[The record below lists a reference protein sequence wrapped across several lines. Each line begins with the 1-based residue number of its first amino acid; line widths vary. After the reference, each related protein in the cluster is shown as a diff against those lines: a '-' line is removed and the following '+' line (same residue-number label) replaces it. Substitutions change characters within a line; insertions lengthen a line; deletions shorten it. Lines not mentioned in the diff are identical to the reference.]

1 MAILNPKKMK
11 VNEIKDEL
19 AKRGLSQAGLKPE
32 LIQRLELALDEEEF
46 GGMDGPDSTPVS
58 AAVEVEKVAAPAPVA
73 KKADSIRNLL
83 NDDSSSVQSPVVAA
97 VSAPVNVAVVEPSTT
112 TTATSASNVAPTEV
126 PAPVIA
132 SVVDN
137 TPKAIS
143 EEEKKRLRAEKFG
156 IPLSEEQKILERAKR
171 FQLPNK
177 HADDSKK
184 QDRAKRF
191 GLPVA
196 VDAGQLEEKKAAR
209 ANRFGLNAEDDKKL
223 KRAMRFNMETSETID
238 AKKKQRSERFG
249 LST

>member
-171 FQLPNK
+171 FQLPSMRTDDDDAAAPLLTDKSVVHVDK

-196 VDAGQLEEKKAAR
+196 VDAGQV
-209 ANRFGLNAEDDKKL
+209 G
-223 KRAMRFNMETSETID
+223 
-238 AKKKQRSERFG
+238 
-249 LST
+249 

>member
-19 AKRGLSQAGLKPE
+19 AKRGLSQTGLKPE

-46 GGMDGPDSTPVS
+46 GGLDVPESSPVS
-58 AAVEVEKVAAPAPVA
+58 TAVAVVENEVAPTVVM
-73 KKADSIRNLL
+73 KKTDSIRSLL
-83 NDDSSSVQSPVVAA
+83 NDDTPSAEPAATALAKAA
-97 VSAPVNVAVVEPSTT
+97 VGKPS
-112 TTATSASNVAPTEV
+112 ATSTVAPTAKPTV
-126 PAPVIA
+126 KKTDVSPPSATIVA
-132 SVVDN
+132 N

-143 EEEKKRLRAEKFG
+143 EEEKKRRRAEKFG

-177 HADDSKK
+177 VLDDAKK

-196 VDAGQLEEKKAAR
+196 LDASMLEEKKAAR
-209 ANRFGLNAEDDKKL
+209 ASRFGMNAEAEKKL
-223 KRAMRFNMETSETID
+223 KRAMRFNLETPETVD
-238 AKKKQRSERFG
+238 AKKKQRLERFG
-249 LST
+249 LSK